1 MTGVEEVRAGIS
13 LATQKASDGIAAL
26 QQATL
31 ALEEAQQAL
40 AAATQGS
47 SQEEIQHAYGMLAEV
62 TQNISGAQGT
72 LNAVIS
78 SAEGYAG
85 RL

>member
-1 MTGVEEVRAGIS
+1 MAAVEEVRAGIA
-13 LATQKASDGIAAL
+13 LASQKASEGIAAI
-26 QQATL
+26 QHASL

-40 AAATQGS
+40 AQATQGS
-47 SQEEIQHAYGMLAEV
+47 GQEEIHHATGMLAEALQSLGGV
-62 TQNISGAQGT
+62 QGT
-72 LNAVIS
+72 VNASIN

>member
-1 MTGVEEVRAGIS
+1 MAGVEEVRAGIA
-13 LATQKASDGIAAL
+13 LANQKSSESIAAL

-31 ALEEAQQAL
+31 SLEEAQQAL
-40 AAATQGS
+40 AGATQGS
-47 SQEEIQHAYGMLAEV
+47 GQEEILQAHGMLAEA
-62 TQNISGAQGT
+62 TQSLSGVQGAI
-72 LNAVIS
+72 NASIS

>member
-1 MTGVEEVRAGIS
+1 MAGVEEVRAGIA
-13 LATQKASDGIAAL
+13 LANQKASESIAAL

-40 AAATQGS
+40 AGATHGS
-47 SQEEIQHAYGMLAEV
+47 SQEEIQHAHGMLAEAAQSLTGV
-62 TQNISGAQGT
+62 QGT
-72 LNAVIS
+72 INASIS

>member
-1 MTGVEEVRAGIS
+1 MAGVEEVRAGIA
-13 LATQKASDGIAAL
+13 LANQKASESIAAL

-40 AAATQGS
+40 AEATQGS
-47 SQEEIQHAYGMLAEV
+47 GQQEIQHAHGMLAEAV
-62 TQNISGAQGT
+62 QSLNGVQGT
-72 LNAVIS
+72 INASID

>member
-1 MTGVEEVRAGIS
+1 MAGVEEVRAGIA
-13 LATQKASDGIAAL
+13 LANQKASESIAAL

-47 SQEEIQHAYGMLAEV
+47 SQEEIAHATGMLAEAAQSLAGV
-62 TQNISGAQGT
+62 QGT
-72 LNAVIS
+72 INASIT

>member
-1 MTGVEEVRAGIS
+1 MAGVEEVRAGIA
-13 LATQKASDGIAAL
+13 LANQKASEGIAAL

-40 AAATQGS
+40 ATATQGS
-47 SQEEIQHAYGMLAEV
+47 SQEEIQHAYGMLAEA
-62 TQNISGAQGT
+62 TQTLNGVQGT
-72 LNAVIS
+72 VQASIS
-78 SAEGYAG
+78 STEGYAG

>member
-1 MTGVEEVRAGIS
+1 MAGVEEVRAGIS
-13 LATQKASDGIAAL
+13 LANQKMQEGIAAL

-31 ALEEAQQAL
+31 VLEEAQSAL
-40 AAATQGS
+40 VTATQGS
-47 SQEEIQHAYGMLAEV
+47 TQEEMQHAHGMLAEV
-62 TQNISGAQGT
+62 MQTISGAQGT
-72 LNAVIS
+72 IHATIS

>member
-1 MTGVEEVRAGIS
+1 MAGVEEVRAGIA
-13 LATQKASDGIAAL
+13 LANQKANESIAAL

-40 AAATQGS
+40 ANATHGS
-47 SQEEIQHAYGMLAEV
+47 NQDEIQHATGMLAEAV
-62 TQNISGAQGT
+62 QSLSGVQGT
-72 LNAVIS
+72 INASIT

>member
-1 MTGVEEVRAGIS
+1 MAGVEEVREGIA
-13 LATQKASDGIAAL
+13 LANQKASESIAAL

-47 SQEEIQHAYGMLAEV
+47 GQEEIHNAYGMLAEAAHNLSGV
-62 TQNISGAQGT
+62 EGTINASISF
-72 LNAVIS
+72 
-78 SAEGYAG
+78 AEGYAG